1 MDHSSRVVV
10 LGITPELQIQSEK
23 QRFNFEDITQ
33 HAKIEYYS
41 AFEIKKDL
49 PASISINNIL
59 QSLEG
64 IGFSVSQ
71 TKETVTEKVLVAENE
86 EYGTTTWKNVEV
98 DKLQPAQFNLLHFT
112 NYDTPQQTTTNIIS
126 ITEEAKVEGETGQ
139 LEDAEHPEGVEQES
153 VQQNKVFNI
162 NINNNKITNATDPTD
177 LQDVATKNYVDN
189 SITTATAGI
198 DLSSYVTHNDLIT
211 SSYVTEPQLEALR
224 NAILNEI
231 NNQQQNAQPNIKYTF
246 TKIGKDG
253 VDFTYD
259 AQTSL
264 FVVNKSENLIFHYVK
279 GSTVVTS
286 ALDEHT
292 NPLDIYV
299 SGNGYE
305 WHLLDFNTSSGSVD
319 FYNAL
324 RLDVTTSTTALMP
337 TLWSN
342 GLETFFSYAIVT
354 PTSTYAKH
362 WKLEINKTEN
372 VVSDTID
379 YTLTVSETHFFNNNE
394 PTDNI
399 YLFNDSIMHPIVVP
413 YEGNKFVTI
422 FSNNN
427 DDYTVAYGTTDK
439 TINYIVTSKTSTD
452 KPYSAYYNSLD
463 KKVYVFT
470 HEYVYYINFS
480 SSKLGTGLTFP
491 TGVISACITS
501 NNGFFIIQQNDPI
514 PKYFMPPNETPDT
527 PLTSPVFADLTEE
540 NYNSILFC
548 NASYGRTLVVKDATI
563 FMTND
568 EGATWRQV
576 EQIYSGRIFK
586 TILSFNDR
594 VIIITSNSRN
604 KSFQSLVYE

>member
-41 AFEIKKDL
+41 AFDVKKEL
-49 PASISINNIL
+49 PASITINNVL

-71 TKETVTEKVLVAENE
+71 TKETVTETVLVAENE
-86 EYGTTTWKNVEV
+86 EFGTKTWENVEV

-126 ITEEAKVEGETGQ
+126 ITEEAK
-139 LEDAEHPEGVEQES
+139 HPEGVEQES
-153 VQQNKVFNI
+153 EQQNKVFNI

-246 TKIGKDG
+246 TLIGKGG
-253 VDFTYD
+253 VNFTYD
-259 AQTSL
+259 DQTSL

-305 WHLLDFNTSSGSVD
+305 WHLLDFNTSSGSAD

-362 WKLEINKTEN
+362 WKLEVNKT
-372 VVSDTID
+372 D

-394 PTDNI
+394 SADNI

-439 TINYIVTSKTSTD
+439 TVNYVVNSTTN
-452 KPYSAYYNSLD
+452 KPFAAYYNFLD
-463 KKVYVFT
+463 KRVYVFT
-470 HEYVYYINFS
+470 QEYVYYINFS
-480 SSKLGTGLTFP
+480 ASKLVTGLTLP
-491 TGVISACITS
+491 TGVISACITA

-514 PKYFMPPNETPDT
+514 PKYFMPPNETPNT
-527 PLTSPVFADLTEE
+527 PLTSSVFADLTEE

-568 EGATWRQV
+568 EGSTWRQV

-594 VIIITSNSRN
+594 VIIITSNSKN
-604 KSFQSLVYE
+604 KSFKSLVYE